1 MLDKVERNRCSR
13 NRPPDFA
20 RSNIRIRHIAR
31 ERIAARA
38 VGAVNAAA
46 RSLSR
51 PVRNHPGAIRFEM
64 DIPGI
69 SFAVR
74 QTPGADNSAVDRAGI
89 GGCGTGA
96 VLKRLIDKIIVI
108 AAFATSQDKSQNAET
123 LHDKRHQTKWT
134 FFHEN
139 G

>member
-20 RSNIRIRHIAR
+20 RSDIRIRHIAR

-38 VGAVNAAA
+38 VGAVNATA
-46 RSLSR
+46 RGLSR

-69 SFAVR
+69 PLAVR

-96 VLKRLIDKIIVI
+96 VLKRLIDKIIVV
-108 AAFATSQDKSQNAET
+108 AAFATGQDKSQNAET